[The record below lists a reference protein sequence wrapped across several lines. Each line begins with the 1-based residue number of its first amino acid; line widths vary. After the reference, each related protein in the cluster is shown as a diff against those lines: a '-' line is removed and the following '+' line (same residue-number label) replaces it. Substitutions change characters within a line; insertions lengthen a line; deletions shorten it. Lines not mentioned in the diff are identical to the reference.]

1 MTSPQPPTRAE
12 LASFIRDQRTLRAF
26 ERLFEAVPGD
36 TLALQAIVDEVAA
49 GAQVAADTAT
59 AARSDALRLVNHGTD
74 HHAAFYAF
82 SASVIVGGALHRA
95 RDPGNNGAEEWA
107 HPAYK
112 YLGIGCRGYSV
123 R

>member
-59 AARSDALRLVNHGTD
+59 AARSDALRLADAIENLGNILLTQR
-74 HHAAFYAF
+74 
-82 SASVIVGGALHRA
+82 SANISALEKRVSELESLLLA
-95 RDPGNNGAEEWA
+95 QR
-107 HPAYK
+107 
-112 YLGIGCRGYSV
+112 
-123 R
+123 

>member
-49 GAQVAADTAT
+49 DTAT
-59 AARSDALRLVNHGTD
+59 AARSDALRLADAVENLGNVLLTQR
-74 HHAAFYAF
+74 
-82 SASVIVGGALHRA
+82 SANISALEKRVSELESLLLA
-95 RDPGNNGAEEWA
+95 QR
-107 HPAYK
+107 
-112 YLGIGCRGYSV
+112 
-123 R
+123 